1 MYAEERRHAIMARI
15 HRDGRISTV
24 ELAEEFEI
32 TGETLRKDLIAL
44 EQLGLLR
51 RVHGG
56 AILREREGFEMFSA
70 SPADLHAQHKEAVAR
85 RAAEHIPDM
94 STVLIGYG
102 TTTAPLPRFISY
114 DLSLRIVTD
123 SLDIQNGLLG
133 HPKIT
138 TMSTGGILRPRAR
151 SYVGP
156 WTTRILQEI
165 HVDLAILSVAGLS
178 ATQGLAA
185 FDALEAEVKQHM
197 VRAAKRLIVI
207 ANSEKI
213 GVEHFHRFADLDCID
228 VLITND
234 DVSEEVLAPLRE
246 RIRTIELV

>member
-1 MYAEERRHAIMARI
+1 MAKFEELGSLLFPAGKVAEE
-15 HRDGRISTV
+15 V
-24 ELAEEFEI
+24 QQ
-32 TGETLRKDLIAL
+32 GE
-44 EQLGLLR
+44 
-51 RVHGG
+51 
-56 AILREREGFEMFSA
+56 S
-70 SPADLHAQHKEAVAR
+70 AR
-85 RAAEHIPDM
+85 RRFAAVNDD
-94 STVLIGYG
+94 G
-102 TTTAPLPRFISY
+102 TFSVIDVCVYVTNEFADEDRDDAFWDYEVQTRSV
-114 DLSLRIVTD
+114 VTD